1 MKPSSFQNALD
12 RLRAG
17 DAVAIPTETVY
28 GLAADISQPTAIEK
42 IFALK
47 KRPFF
52 DPLIVHVSSREQVA
66 ELVEE
71 IPPVI
76 GELMDAFW
84 PGPITFVLPKKKSVN
99 DKITSGLDTVGV
111 RMPNHPVALELIKQL
126 GSPVAAPSANLFGQ
140 TSPTQASHVRDEFGD
155 DVFVLDGGPCLIGVE
170 STVVGFRAPVEGL
183 CKETTLPGE
192 IIIYRPGGVT
202 KEEIERVLVSRKA
215 SLEDDD
221 APAFRVVV
229 EQSPVAPGHLKH
241 HYMPKIPLVMIQN
254 PVSDNSLELSAVQR
268 AQIERELKLAPGDWK
283 PVEMKLQSDA
293 NLAARDLYSE
303 LRRCGESGASLILLH
318 RSSDKDS
325 GLWSAIWNR
334 LEKAATLIL

>member
-1 MKPSSFQNALD
+1 MKPSSFQTALD
-12 RLRAG
+12 HLRAG

-28 GLAADISQPTAIEK
+28 GLAADISQPSAIEK

-52 DPLIVHVSSREQVA
+52 DPLIVHVSSRDQLSS
-66 ELVEE
+66 LVEE
-71 IPPVI
+71 IPPI
-76 GELMDAFW
+76 ASQLMEKFW
-84 PGPITFVLPKKKSVN
+84 PGPITFVLPKKKTVN
-99 DKITSGLDTVGV
+99 DKITSGLNTVGV
-111 RMPNHPVALELIKQL
+111 RMPNHPVTLELIRQL

-170 STVVGFRAPVEGL
+170 STVVGFRA
-183 CKETTLPGE
+183 GE

-202 KEEIERVLVSRKA
+202 KEEIEHFVNGRDTEHRVI
-215 SLEDDD
+215 
-221 APAFRVVV
+221 V

-241 HYMPKIPLVMIQN
+241 HYMPKIPLVMILN
-254 PVSDNSLELSAVQR
+254 PVSENSFELSSVQR
-268 AQIERELKLAPGDWK
+268 GHIDRELKISDGDWN
-283 PVEMKLQSDA
+283 PIEMRLPSDA
-293 NLAARDLYSE
+293 NLAARELYSE

-318 RSSDKDS
+318 RSADKDS

>member
-1 MKPSSFQNALD
+1 MKPSSFQTALD
-12 RLRAG
+12 HLRAG

-28 GLAADISQPTAIEK
+28 GLAADISQPSAIEK

-52 DPLIVHVSSREQVA
+52 DPLIVHVSSRDQLSS
-66 ELVEE
+66 LVEE
-71 IPPVI
+71 IPPI
-76 GELMDAFW
+76 ASQLMEKFW
-84 PGPITFVLPKKKSVN
+84 PGPITFVLPKKKTVN
-99 DKITSGLDTVGV
+99 DKITSGLNTVGV
-111 RMPNHPVALELIKQL
+111 RMPNHPVTLELIRQL

-170 STVVGFRAPVEGL
+170 STVVGFRAPVAGL
-183 CKETTLPGE
+183 CKDTTLPGE
-192 IIIYRPGGVT
+192 IVIYRPGGVT
-202 KEEIERVLVSRKA
+202 KEEIEHFVKDLNDS
-215 SLEDDD
+215 
-221 APAFRVVV
+221 PRVVV

-254 PVSDNSLELSAVQR
+254 PVSENSLELSAVQR
-268 AQIERELKLAPGDWK
+268 AQIDNKLKFGDGDWN
-283 PVEMKLQSDA
+283 PIEMTLPSDA
-293 NLAARDLYSE
+293 NLAARELYSE

-318 RSSDKDS
+318 RSADKDS